1 MGIPQLTGIDFG
13 RYSIKA
19 VVVKPAKQHCTI
31 LACHELTVEEALF
44 CANHELKYQDSV
56 NKLKQL
62 NKKLPGFRR
71 YAAIPLPSHA
81 VICKPVS
88 LDIATDS
95 AGREALI
102 ADQFAAQSPC
112 HISELYL
119 DYVAQPSGL
128 EVKESYQVYATKR
141 HLVDNRTEI
150 VKAAGLRPLV
160 VDTQAHALLQIWHL
174 AAAMHRNKHWLLVD
188 IGVSQAIVCAAPEQG
203 QQIVQVVHFSIAQQ
217 QTAQQQTVLP
227 QNPQPPTSAHSSNHV
242 DTHFAEFL
250 DKLESLMVRI
260 ASSAPE
266 QIEGLWLTGGNAA
279 ELIQAIQVRIKLPV
293 ESLDLGG
300 LVKTRCQPPAS
311 HYATALGAALGAW
324 QWLEAHADEYD

>member
-19 VVVKPAKQHCTI
+19 VVVKPAKHHCTI

-160 VDTQAHALLQIWHL
+160 VDTQAHALLQIWSL
-174 AAAMHRNKHWLLVD
+174 AAAMHSNKRWLLVD
-188 IGVSQAIVCAAPEQG
+188 IGISQAIVCAAPEDG
-203 QQIVQVVHFSIAQQ
+203 QQIVQVVHFSIVQP
-217 QTAQQQTVLP
+217 QTSDASS
-227 QNPQPPTSAHSSNHV
+227 PTYANASNHV
-242 DTHFAEFL
+242 DASFAELL
-250 DKLESLMVRI
+250 DKLASLMVRI
-260 ASSAPE
+260 ASSTPE
-266 QIEGLWLTGGNAA
+266 RIEGLWLTGGNAV
-279 ELIQAIQVRIKLPV
+279 ELMQAIQVRINLPV
-293 ESLDLGG
+293 ECLDLGG
-300 LVKTRCQPPAS
+300 LIKTRCQPVAS
-311 HYATALGAALGAW
+311 YYATALGAALGAW
-324 QWLEAHADEYD
+324 RWLEAHSDEHD